1 MQAVTDPARH
11 SHRHQLVGDSY
22 DIRASVDPEQL
33 ARAIVDQLFRT
44 RGTLPE
50 HATRNDWYLAL
61 AQVVRDRLLDR
72 WVATARTLMQK
83 DVRVVSY
90 LSAEFL
96 VGPHLA
102 NNVINLGIERQIRE
116 ATRLSSAWI
125 SNSWLRRRKSR
136 ASATAASAAWPP
148 ASSIPWRRWRFRRSA
163 TASATSSASS
173 IRGSSTAGRSR
184 RPTSGCA
191 AAIPGRSRGPRCA
204 YPVGFGGQHRGAT
217 DDERPATASAGSRA
231 QVVNGH
237 PVRHAD
243 RSAIAC
249 QHDEHAAA
257 VEGRGDRVVRL
268 LRVQRRRL
276 LRRGRR
282 RRSRPRTSPRCSIR
296 TTSRSQGKQLR
307 LEQQYFFVSLLAAGH
322 DPHAPASRAD
332 PLATLPREV
341 RRRS

>member
-83 DVRVVSY
+83 DVRVVAY

-116 ATRLSSAWI
+116 ATRLIGSGFRPAGRAGGRAGVGQWRPRPAGRLLPRFPGDAGDSGDR
-125 SNSWLRRRKSR
+125 LRHPLRVRHL
-136 ASATAASAAWPP
+136 
-148 ASSIPWRRWRFRRSA
+148 RSA
-163 TASATSSASS
+163 DCRRMAGRSVRQVAGAGQSLGDRAARARVFGG
-173 IRGSSTAGRSR
+173 IGRQYRGLARRGGPAPGPLDPGAGRSR
-184 RPTSGCA
+184 DT
-191 AAIPGRSRGPRCA
+191 
-204 YPVGFGGQHRGAT
+204 
-217 DDERPATASAGSRA
+217 
-231 QVVNGH
+231 
-237 PVRHAD
+237 VRYAD
-243 RSAIAC
+243 RRLSRV
-249 QHDEHAAA
+249 DGERAAA
-257 VEGRGDRVVRL
+257 VEGRGDRLLRL
-268 LRVQRRRL
+268 LRLQRRRL
-276 LRRGRR
+276 LPRRRAEGRLGKPHQDPLSQRRGARGEAAPAR
-282 RRSRPRTSPRCSIR
+282 AAVLLRVLFAPGHDRACTSSRVVRSRRWIAGSW
-296 TTSRSQGKQLR
+296 RS
-307 LEQQYFFVSLLAAGH
+307 
-322 DPHAPASRAD
+322 
-332 PLATLPREV
+332 
-341 RRRS
+341 

>member
-83 DVRVVSY
+83 DVRVVAY

-116 ATRLSSAWI
+116 ATRLVGLDFDQLVAQEEEPGLGNGGLGRLAACFLDSLATLKIPAIGYGIRYEFGIFDQRIVDGWQVESVRQVARAGQ
-125 SNSWLRRRKSR
+125 SLGDRAARRR
-136 ASATAASAAWPP
+136 AL
-148 ASSIPWRRWRFRRSA
+148 
-163 TASATSSASS
+163 
-173 IRGSSTAGRSR
+173 
-184 RPTSGCA
+184 
-191 AAIPGRSRGPRCA
+191 
-204 YPVGFGGQHRGAT
+204 FGGIGRQHRGLA
-217 DDERPATASAGSRA
+217 RRAGRHRVRWIPA
-231 QVVNGH
+231 QVVRGIPFDTPIAGYRVSTVN
-237 PVRHAD
+237 VLRLWKAEATD
-243 RSAIAC
+243 SFDFSAFNAG
-249 QHDEHAAA
+249 DYYRA
-257 VEGRGDRVVRL
+257 VEQKVR
-268 LRVQRRRL
+268 RK
-276 LRRGRR
+276 
-282 RRSRPRTSPRCSIR
+282 TSPRCSIR
-296 TTSRSQGKQLR
+296 TTRRIAGKRLR
-307 LEQQYFFVSLLAAGH
+307 LEQQYSSCPVR
-322 DPHAPASRAD
+322 SR
-332 PLATLPREV
+332 T
-341 RRRS
+341 